1 MKRACL
7 LALILALLLGAGGC
21 ALRLDRAEPVPPPQ
35 EELGPAPVDPD
46 PAPVDPDPAPVDPDP
61 APVQPDPA
69 PPTGEDL
76 LKARAQE
83 IMAGMTLEEKIGQM
97 FFARRPAS
105 DTAEKMAE
113 YQLGGYLLFLRDF
126 QTAGGGWL
134 TAEQLAA
141 SLEGDRAEAKI
152 APFFGVDEEGGTVAR
167 ASRNPNLFSGGRA
180 PSPRSVAEAGG
191 EAALAE
197 ETFAKNSTLL
207 LHGINVNFAPVAD
220 VATDPAAFMYQR
232 AVGESA
238 EETARLVETMVAWMK
253 QCRVNGELRQIGV
266 VLKHFPGYG
275 NCGDTHTGAITDD
288 RPYEQFEQEDFL
300 PFAAGIA
307 AGADAV
313 LVSHNTVTC
322 MDPDLPASLSPEV
335 HRILREE
342 LGFDGV
348 IMTDDLAMGAVTAYD
363 VSGEAAVLA
372 IAAGNDMLVTTDF
385 EGQIAQVA
393 LALEDGTLTEQ
404 RLDESVLRIL
414 LWKLR
419 LGVIE

>member
-1 MKRACL
+1 MKANRIV
-7 LALILALLLGAGGC
+7 ALFLALLLAAGAGAC
-21 ALRLDRAEPVPPPQ
+21 ALRLEQAAPKPPAQETAAPAQPDPV
-35 EELGPAPVDPD
+35 PD
-46 PAPVDPDPAPVDPDP
+46 PAPAAPN
-61 APVQPDPA
+61 PA
-69 PPTGEDL
+69 PPTGEEL
-76 LKARAQE
+76 LTARARE
-83 IMAGMTLEEKIGQM
+83 LLADMTLEQKIGQM
-97 FFARRPAS
+97 FFARRPAK

-141 SLEGDRAEAKI
+141 ALESDRAEAKI

-167 ASRNPNLFSGGRA
+167 ASRNPKLFPGGKALSPRAVAASGGE
-180 PSPRSVAEAGG
+180 S
-191 EAALAE
+191 ALLEDAVN
-197 ETFAKNSTLL
+197 KNSALL
-207 LHGINVNFAPVAD
+207 LLGLNVNFAPVAD
-220 VATDPAAFMYQR
+220 VATDPAAFLYAR
-232 AVGESA
+232 AVGENA
-238 EETARLVETMVAWMK
+238 EETARLVETMVAGMK
-253 QCRVNGELRQIGV
+253 QCRVNGELRQIGA

-275 NCGDTHTGAITDD
+275 NCGDTHIGAVTDD
-288 RPYEQFEQEDFL
+288 RPYEQFQQADFL

-414 LWKLR
+414 IWKLR